1 MATKNLTQATVKAL
15 AYNPDGSSRQVLWDA
30 RLRGFGCRVTPQG
43 GKSYVILYRANGR
56 QRLMSLGP
64 VQNFKGLEE
73 ARARAEALLH
83 GLRHEGLDPM
93 AARERMADAES
104 MTEAWAVYERAHLAK
119 TSANTLRAVRS
130 LWTVHLAPVIG
141 ALKPGQITKADVIR
155 LHDRASDR
163 GGPIVANRSVQ
174 RLRAWLSWLHDRSDR
189 QFPLGWGN
197 PCAGLKLHRE
207 HARTHILDTAQM
219 RALLAALEGDEHLW
233 TRAYVAMLMLT
244 GARKEE
250 IRTLR
255 WADVNLE
262 RGTAMLMR
270 TKNGKR
276 FPLPI
281 TPQAVTILQT
291 LPVVEG
297 NPYVFP
303 QVRPTPRREGP
314 QPMTEPRRAFKA
326 ALRRA
331 GLPTE
336 TTFHDLRRSYGTLAA
351 LQGATAE
358 QVARALN
365 NTSSVAARVYIQLAQ
380 DVQRRIAERNAQ
392 ALIPVP
398 QP

>member
-1 MATKNLTQATVKAL
+1 MATKNLTKAAVEAL

-30 RLRGFGCRVTPQG
+30 RLRGFGCRVTPEG

-64 VQNFKGLEE
+64 VQTFKALEE
-73 ARARAEALLH
+73 ARRKAETLLH

-93 AARERMADAES
+93 AARERMAKAES
-104 MTEAWAVYERAHLAK
+104 MTEGWAVYEREHFA
-119 TSANTLRAVRS
+119 TMSASTLRAARS
-130 LWTVHLAPVIG
+130 LWRVHLAPVIG
-141 ALKPGQITKADVIR
+141 ALKPGQITRADVIR
-155 LHDRASDR
+155 VHDRASNR
-163 GGPIVANRSVQ
+163 GGRIVANRAAQ
-174 RLRAWLSWLHDRSDR
+174 QLRAWLSWLQDRSDR
-189 QFPLGWGN
+189 QFPAGWRN
-197 PCAGLKLHRE
+197 PCVGLKLHRE
-207 HARTHILDTAQM
+207 HARTHILDTVQM

-262 RGTAMLMR
+262 RGTATLMR

-281 TPQAVTILQT
+281 TPQAVAILRA
-291 LPVVEG
+291 LPVIG
-297 NPYVFP
+297 TNPYVFP
-303 QVRPTPRREGP
+303 QARPTPKRVGP
-314 QPMTEPRRAFKA
+314 QPMIEPRRAFKA
-326 ALRRA
+326 ALKRA
-331 GLPTE
+331 RLPTE

-365 NTSSVAARVYIQLAQ
+365 NTPGVAARVYIQLAQ
-380 DVQRRIAERNAQ
+380 DVQRRIAERNAE
-392 ALIPVP
+392 ALIPVA